1 MPTREQILEYLEK
14 VPGRAGKREIA
25 RAFGLSGDERVALK
39 RLLADMAHEGVLTGP
54 KKALKQAGRLPPTG
68 VFVVV
73 ARDAD
78 GDLVAEPRDWEE
90 TGPRPRALVAPVQ
103 RRHPKDQSDA
113 VGALGIGDTVLAR
126 TKPLD
131 DGGAYDWSIVP
142 IKRLEKDRSRAL
154 GIYRTD
160 SRGGGRIEPIEK
172 REMRSFRVE
181 EGREGG
187 AKDGDLVRFDAGR
200 ATRSGFM
207 TATIAEVLGNPSD
220 QRQISLIAVHTH
232 GIPEHFSERT
242 LGELADLP
250 RLSQKDHAD
259 WRDLPLVT
267 IDPVDA
273 RDHDDAVHAAPDA
286 DPANPGGWIATVA
299 IADVA
304 FYVRPGSALD
314 REAKVRG
321 NSVYFPDRVVPMLPE
336 KISNDL
342 CSLRELEDRPAL
354 AVRMIFDAQGHKRRH
369 TFHRVLMR
377 SAAKLN
383 YQEAQAAID
392 GKPSEKAAQ
401 LLEPV
406 LRPLWACYA
415 CLSQAREKRG
425 PLDLDLPERK
435 IVLDKEGR
443 VADVIVP
450 ERLDAHRLIEEF
462 MIQANVAAAET
473 LEEKKSRLVYRVHEP
488 PSREKLASLND
499 FLATL
504 GMKLPHAGQLKP
516 AHFNEILAKAKEL
529 PVADLVNEVVLRSQS
544 QAVYAPDNLGHF
556 GLFLRRYAH
565 FTSPIR
571 RYADLIVHRAL
582 VAALKFGPGG
592 ITAEEIEDLPR
603 VAEMISQAERRAMLA
618 ERETIDRLIAFHL
631 ADRIGA
637 VFDGRI
643 SGVTRSG
650 LFVRLKDTG
659 ADGFIPISTLGQ
671 EYFRFEEAAHTLVG
685 EQSGLAYHLGDK
697 VQVKLVECVPTA
709 GALRF
714 EMVSEGTRTKV
725 NLPRGIRG
733 QRRLRGRAQRR

>member
-1 MPTREQILEYLEK
+1 MPTRDQILHYLEGA
-14 VPGRAGKREIA
+14 PARAGKREIA
-25 RAFGLSGDERVALK
+25 RAFGLSGDDRVALK
-39 RLLADMAHEGVLTGP
+39 RLLQDMAHEGLLAGT
-54 KKALKQAGRLPPTG
+54 KKALKQAGNLPPTG
-68 VFVVV
+68 VFIVV
-73 ARDAD
+73 ARDGD
-78 GDLVAEPRDWEE
+78 GDLVAEPRDWDEPS
-90 TGPRPRALVAPVQ
+90 PRPRAIVAHVE
-103 RRHPKDQSDA
+103 RRHTRDGDA

-126 TKPLD
+126 TKALD
-131 DGGAYDWSIVP
+131 DGGAYGWSIVP

-154 GIYRTD
+154 GIYRKD

-181 EGREGG
+181 DGREGD

-207 TATIAEVLGNPSD
+207 TATITDVLGNPSD

-232 GIPEHFSERT
+232 GIPEHFGERT
-242 LGELADLP
+242 LAELADLP

-273 RDHDDAVHAAPDA
+273 RDHDDAVHAAPDTDA
-286 DPANPGGWIATVA
+286 SNPGGWIATVA
-299 IADVA
+299 IADVS
-304 FYVRPGSALD
+304 FYVRPGTALD

-369 TFHRVLMR
+369 TFHRILMR

-392 GKPSEKAAQ
+392 GKPSEKAAP
-401 LLEPV
+401 LLDNV

-450 ERLDAHRLIEEF
+450 ERLAAHRLIEEF

-488 PSREKLASLND
+488 PSREKLANLND

-556 GLFLRRYAH
+556 GLFLLRYAH

-592 ITAEEIEDLPR
+592 ITPDEIENLPR

-631 ADRIGA
+631 ADRVGA
-637 VFDGRI
+637 IFDGRI

-671 EYFRFEEAAHTLVG
+671 EYFRHEETAHTLVG
-685 EQSGLAYHLGDK
+685 ERSGLAYHLGDK

-714 EMVSEGTRTKV
+714 EMISEGTRSKV

-733 QRRLRGRAQRR
+733 QRRLRGRAGRPR